1 MFQWMKEKN
10 WWNSVRDFI
19 KIILSWIP
27 LIQCLTYFS
36 LAVHRGVMKKFVM
49 LLVLTSLPIIYTAF
63 LSPVPQGG
71 GQIFEK
77 LYFQLKGAVNAS
89 ELFVY
94 TATFLTPILY
104 VVYESYS
111 DVTGE
116 EFKRRIAE
124 GVRGFYKGFGLVAFL
139 SFLVMISTAVAY
151 GSLKN
156 DSDTFKNSFLSYFL
170 VEYSG
175 WIYAFS
181 LFCWYLTLLY
191 EAKSPGDFV
200 GTNRDDEDSVSAAFH
215 RRIARRR

>member
-1 MFQWMKEKN
+1 MKIKTS
-10 WWNSVRDFI
+10 WTPILDFI
-19 KIILSWIP
+19 KSALSWIP

-36 LAVHRGVMKKFVM
+36 LAVHRSVLKKFAM

-63 LSPVPQGG
+63 LSPVPQGD

-77 LYFQLKGAVNAS
+77 LYLQLKGAVNAS

-104 VVYESYS
+104 VVYENYS

-156 DSDTFKNSFLSYFL
+156 NSDTFKSSFLSYFL

-191 EAKSPGDFV
+191 DAKSPGDFV
-200 GTNRDDEDSVSAAFH
+200 GTNRDGEDAVSAAFR
-215 RRIARRR
+215 RRIAERR